1 MVAAE
6 NKAETRTHDSPLP
19 ISSTQP
25 DVIDVTIHPLVLLSA
40 ADHYHRVARGTRKR
54 AVGVLLGSAS
64 RGRIDATNSFAV
76 PFEEDSKNASVFY
89 LDHNY
94 LENMLAMFRKVHA
107 KERVVGFYSTGPQ
120 IRPNDLRIYELV
132 KRVAVPAGTIT
143 PPVFVIID
151 VRPDRESIPTTAYR
165 VVEEVDSNVPGGGK
179 ADGGGGAA
187 EVRKS
192 FAHVPSLIGAMEAEE
207 VGVEHLLR
215 DVNDPTVSTV
225 ANLVKAKLSGL
236 STLTEK
242 LVEMKDYLTHV
253 SEGRMKPNAE
263 IIANMQAIV
272 NLLPNLNVDELV
284 RSMLVK
290 NNDMYMVIYLSS
302 LIRCVIAMH
311 DLVVNKIA
319 YNDEVGDGLEKVK
332 EKKPAKSADA
342 GEEKKE
348 EEDGESKKARASNR
362 KSS

>member
-1 MVAAE
+1 MASETTTSSSAA
-6 NKAETRTHDSPLP
+6 
-19 ISSTQP
+19 
-25 DVIDVTIHPLVLLSA
+25 DVIDVTVHPLVLLSA

-54 AVGVLLGSAS
+54 AVGVLLGSSS
-64 RGRIDATNSFAV
+64 RGRIDCVNSFAV
-76 PFEEDSKNASVFY
+76 PFEEDSKNSEVFY

-120 IRPNDLRIYELV
+120 IRSNDLRIHSLV
-132 KRVAVPAGTIT
+132 SRFVPEGTVT

-165 VVEEVDSNVPGGGK
+165 VVEEVDSNVP
-179 ADGGGGAA
+179 DGDDSTVAA

-215 DVNDPTVSTV
+215 DINDPTVSTV

-236 STLTEK
+236 STLTDK

-253 SEGRMKPNAE
+253 SEGTMKPNSE

-272 NLLPNLNVDELV
+272 NLLPNLNVEELV

-290 NNDMYMVIYLSS
+290 NNDMHMVIYLSA
-302 LIRCVIAMH
+302 LIRCVIALH
-311 DLVVNKIA
+311 DLVLNKIA
-319 YNDEVGDGLEKVK
+319 YNNEGGDGMLEGESK
-332 EKKPAKSADA
+332 EKKGKVDA
-342 GEEKKE
+342 EKKEEGEEKKE
-348 EEDGESKKARASNR
+348 DK
-362 KSS
+362 

>member
-1 MVAAE
+1 MAVTSSAESASANDATTTAA
-6 NKAETRTHDSPLP
+6 AVS
-19 ISSTQP
+19 

-40 ADHYHRVARGTRKR
+40 TDHYHRVARGTRKR

-76 PFEEDSKNASVFY
+76 PFEEDTKNPAVFY

-94 LENMLAMFRKVHA
+94 LENMLAMFRKVNA

-132 KRVAVPAGTIT
+132 RRVVPAGTVT

-165 VVEEVDSNVPGGGK
+165 VVEEIDSGK
-179 ADGGGGAA
+179 AT

-192 FAHVPSLIGAMEAEE
+192 FAHVPSLIGALEAEE

-215 DVNDPTVSTV
+215 DINDPTVSTV
-225 ANLVKAKLSGL
+225 ANLVKAKVSGL

-242 LVEMKDYLTHV
+242 LVEMKDYLQLV
-253 SEGRMKPNAE
+253 STGKMKANPE

-290 NNDMYMVIYLSS
+290 NNDMHMVIYLSS
-302 LIRCVIAMH
+302 LIRCVIALH

-319 YNDEVGDGLEKVK
+319 YNDEVGDGLEGGGQVK
-332 EKKPAKSADA
+332 EKKTVKGSDS

-348 EEDGESKKARASNR
+348 DDRDSKKADSKK

>member
-1 MVAAE
+1 MTAA
-6 NKAETRTHDSPLP
+6 TTTDT
-19 ISSTQP
+19 STNDATTP
-25 DVIDVTIHPLVLLSA
+25 EILDVTVHPLVLLSA

-54 AVGVLLGSAS
+54 AVGILLGTTS

-76 PFEEDSKNASVFY
+76 PFEEDSKNAEVFY

-94 LENMLAMFRKVHA
+94 LENMMGMFRKVNA
-107 KERVVGFYSTGPQ
+107 KERIVGFYSTGPQ

-132 KRVAVPAGTIT
+132 KRFAPSGAVT

-151 VRPDRESIPTTAYR
+151 VRPNRESIPTTAYR
-165 VVEEVDSNVPGGGK
+165 VVDEVDSTVPS
-179 ADGGGGAA
+179 GGGGGEGCTA
-187 EVRKS
+187 VRKT

-215 DVNDPTVSTV
+215 DINDPTVSTV

-242 LVEMKDYLTHV
+242 LVEMKDYLTAV
-253 SEGRMKPNAE
+253 SEGRMKANSD

-272 NLLPNLNVDELV
+272 NLLPNLNVEELV

-290 NNDMYMVIYLSS
+290 NNDMHMVIYLSA
-302 LIRCVIAMH
+302 LIRCVIALH
-311 DLVVNKIA
+311 DLVLNKIA
-319 YNDEVGDGLEKVK
+319 YNDEEGDGFGEVK
-332 EKKPAKSADA
+332 DKKKDS

-348 EEDGESKKARASNR
+348 EESGNDKKKNGKGADAKN
-362 KSS
+362 KST

>member
-1 MVAAE
+1 MGAA
-6 NKAETRTHDSPLP
+6 KADNSTNDTPP
-19 ISSTQP
+19 TTSSTPP

-40 ADHYHRVARGTRKR
+40 TDHYHRVARGTRKR

-64 RGRIDATNSFAV
+64 RGSIDATNSFAV
-76 PFEEDSKNASVFY
+76 PFEEDSKNSSVFY

-120 IRPNDLRIYELV
+120 IRPNDLRIHELV
-132 KRVAVPAGTIT
+132 QRFVPAGTVT

-151 VRPDRESIPTTAYR
+151 VRPDREGIPTTAYR
-165 VVEEVDSNVPGGGK
+165 VVDEVDSNVPSGGGDK
-179 ADGGGGAA
+179 SGGAA
-187 EVRKS
+187 EVRKT
-192 FAHVPSLIGAMEAEE
+192 FAHVPSLIDALEAEE

-215 DVNDPTVSTV
+215 DINDPTVSTV

-242 LVEMKDYLTHV
+242 LVEMKDYLTAV
-253 SEGRMKPNAE
+253 SEGRMKANAV

-272 NLLPNLNVDELV
+272 NLLPNLNVEELV

-290 NNDMYMVIYLSS
+290 NNDMHMVIYLSS
-302 LIRCVIAMH
+302 LIRCVIALH
-311 DLVVNKIA
+311 DLVLNKIV
-319 YNDEVGDGLEKVK
+319 YNDEVGDGLGDVK
-332 EKKPAKSADA
+332 EKKAVKSDA

-348 EEDGESKKARASNR
+348 DDGDSKAKGGKADSKK
-362 KSS
+362 KSSK